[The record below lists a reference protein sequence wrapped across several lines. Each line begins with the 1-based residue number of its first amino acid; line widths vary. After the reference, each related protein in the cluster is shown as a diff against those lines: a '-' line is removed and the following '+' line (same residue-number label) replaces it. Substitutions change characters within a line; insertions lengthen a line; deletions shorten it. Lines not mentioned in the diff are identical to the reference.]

1 MASDANIIEREEQ
14 LVVFRLQR
22 EHYGVPIE
30 SVREIIRWQEVTQLP
45 HTSDYVVGVINL
57 RGTVIPVIDL
67 GMRFGMGGSEATSE
81 TRIVVVEMA
90 SHLVGMVV
98 DSVSEV
104 LRLSTGAIEPP
115 SAIAASVG
123 VDFLR
128 GVGKTGDR
136 LIVLLDLDKVLG
148 SEEQGALAD
157 LADVA

>member
-1 MASDANIIEREEQ
+1 MASDANIVEREEQ

-22 EHYGVPIE
+22 EHYGVPIG

-45 HTSDYVVGVINL
+45 HTPDYVVGVINL

-67 GMRFGMGGSEATSE
+67 AMRFGMGSSEASNE

-104 LRLSTGAIEPP
+104 LRLPTDAIEPP
-115 SAIAASVG
+115 SAIAASVS

-157 LADVA
+157 LVDAA